1 LSPSRMVYKS
11 STSASNKDIVKEVI
25 ISGDFF
31 KSIFF
36 IVTNVP
42 NSPFYTVFDVGINYK
57 YF

>member
-1 LSPSRMVYKS
+1 MVYKS
-11 STSASNKDIVKEVI
+11 SISASNKDIVKEVI
-25 ISGDFF
+25 ISGNFF

-42 NSPFYTVFDVGINYK
+42 NSPFYTVFDVNINYK